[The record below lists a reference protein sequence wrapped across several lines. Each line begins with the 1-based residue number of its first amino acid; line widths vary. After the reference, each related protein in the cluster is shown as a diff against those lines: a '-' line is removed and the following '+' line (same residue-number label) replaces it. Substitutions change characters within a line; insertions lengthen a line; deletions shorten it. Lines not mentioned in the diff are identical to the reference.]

1 MMYVKCPWCY
11 YFVKTPVLGNVKC
24 ELNQF
29 PRSFTDSCFD
39 FTPKDEEGKQ

>member
-11 YFVKTPVLGNVKC
+11 YYVKTPVLGNVKC
-24 ELNQF
+24 ELNQS

-39 FTPKDEEGKQ
+39 FTPKDEEGEQ